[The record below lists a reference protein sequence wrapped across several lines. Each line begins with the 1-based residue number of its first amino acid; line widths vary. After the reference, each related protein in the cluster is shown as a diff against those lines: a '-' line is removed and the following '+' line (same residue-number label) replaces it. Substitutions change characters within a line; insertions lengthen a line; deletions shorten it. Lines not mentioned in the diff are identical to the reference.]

1 MMKRLQTLRLPLA
14 AAALAIVGGFAAV
27 SLAGDMGKHG
37 GRHGHHGH
45 WSRMML
51 TQMDADK
58 DGTVTR
64 AEIDAHEAA
73 RAAEIDADKN
83 GTITVDELI
92 AHHEKMRQ
100 QHMAERLKA
109 MDQNGDGNV
118 SLEEYEAAHTW
129 RMARLDRNGDGKIEP
144 DEMRFRHRGERH
156 HHP

>member
-1 MMKRLQTLRLPLA
+1 MMTKRLQTLKLPLA
-14 AAALAIVGGFAAV
+14 LATLAVVGGFAAV
-27 SLAGDMGKHG
+27 SLADDMGKHE
-37 GRHGHHGH
+37 GRHGHWG
-45 WSRMML
+45 RMML
-51 TQMDADK
+51 TEMDADK

-64 AEIDAHEAA
+64 AEIEAYEAA
-73 RAAEIDADKN
+73 RAAEIDADKD
-83 GTITVDELI
+83 GTITVEELI
-92 AHHEKMRQ
+92 AHREKMRQ

-118 SLEEYEAAHTW
+118 SVEEYEAAHAW

>member
-1 MMKRLQTLRLPLA
+1 MMKRLHTLRLPLA
-14 AAALAIVGGFAAV
+14 AAALTIAGGFAAV
-27 SLAGDMGKHG
+27 SLADDMGKHE
-37 GRHGHHGH
+37 GRHGHHGD

-51 TQMDADK
+51 TEMDADK

-83 GTITVDELI
+83 GTITAEELI

-100 QHMAERLKA
+100 QRMAERLKA
-109 MDQNGDGNV
+109 MDQNGDGTV
-118 SLEEYEAAHTW
+118 SLDEYEAAQTW

-144 DEMRFRHRGERH
+144 DEMQFRHGGERH
-156 HHP
+156 HP

>member
-1 MMKRLQTLRLPLA
+1 MQRLKTMTLPLA
-14 AAALAIVGGFAAV
+14 LTALALVGGFAAV
-27 SLAGDMGKHG
+27 SFADDMGKHG
-37 GRHGHHGH
+37 GRPGHHGH
-45 WSRMML
+45 WDRMML
-51 TQMDADK
+51 TEMDADK

-83 GTITVDELI
+83 GTITVDELV

-118 SLEEYEAAHTW
+118 SLDEYEAARTW

-144 DEMRFRHRGERH
+144 DEMQSHHRGERH
-156 HHP
+156 HP